1 MNIMNMGNLISS
13 SSQSR
18 LINHYLD
25 LLSERTAALERRVG
39 VDEIRQLRQ
48 ENRELRDQMA
58 ELEEKCRGHAEAVLI
73 KSSSETVNSVPED
86 ESGVQFSYYVGYCWL
101 KKFMVCMFKGN
112 SDGDWCSLGISNES
126 VFKIYYTQLDG
137 VRMGDIREG
146 EFGLYMKQ
154 IDLPG
159 PYFGRKVF
167 ARVSGSA
174 AIELCTASSLGAVEQ
189 GQIDNMMSL
198 VLF

>member
-1 MNIMNMGNLISS
+1 MENFINS

-18 LINHYLD
+18 LIHHYLD
-25 LLSERTAALERRVG
+25 LLAERTAALERRVG
-39 VDEIRQLRQ
+39 VYEIRQLKQ

-58 ELEEKCRGHAEAVLI
+58 ELEEKYRGYAENALT
-73 KSSSETVNSVPED
+73 KSSSGTANSVSDD

-126 VFKIYYTQLDG
+126 AFRIYYTQLDS

-159 PYFGRKVF
+159 PYLGRKVF

-174 AIELCTASSLGAVEQ
+174 TIELCTAPSLAAVEQ
-189 GQIDNMMSL
+189 GQVDNMMSL
-198 VLF
+198 LLF